1 MKVPLESWSF
11 QTKPGVFQ
19 TQTKIM
25 AVVTLWVKYG
35 FSMGSKTKP
44 CFQIETNQMFFSIPL
59 FLTVCS
65 CLSQAGVSGW
75 TKLRN
80 DHPKNY
86 QTNWLTTRKLGAP
99 NMESCSELRDVPRWL
114 TSMVDKGLQIHPRFY
129 YWTIFVEWTSTKRN
143 SQWWLLNK

>member
-1 MKVPLESWSF
+1 MQNFAKTTVDGNVSISCVKANDIFLTDCPSRTYSLAPESVCLEMKVPLESWSF

-86 QTNWLTTRKLGAP
+86 QTN
-99 NMESCSELRDVPRWL
+99 
-114 TSMVDKGLQIHPRFY
+114 
-129 YWTIFVEWTSTKRN
+129 
-143 SQWWLLNK
+143 